1 MDISSNPETNKRVKS
16 GPHIEKKLNAAF
28 VRKAGP
34 GRHADGGGL
43 YLKVDP
49 SGARRWILRTVVR
62 GRRRDF
68 GLGSAN
74 LVSLA
79 EAREKAF
86 ELRRIA
92 RSGGNPKIRTR
103 EDEGK
108 ATSFEE
114 LARLVHERK
123 FKDNANNGKHIAQW
137 IRTLETYAFPTLG
150 NLAVSEIHQDD
161 IEAVLDPI
169 WTSKPETARRVL
181 QRISAVFDFAC
192 GRGYRTTGN
201 PATGM
206 LGSMRPQRKKPE
218 HFAAIEYHDL
228 PELMAKLSASNV
240 VGSLA
245 LRFTVLTALRSGSVR
260 FAEWGQFNATLTEWT
275 IPASLMKTG
284 NEFVVPLSKH
294 AREVLIAARVHRTK
308 ASPLVFPSPSNPKK
322 AISDNTMRKLLQSHV
337 PGVTVHGMRAA
348 FRTWAR
354 EDAVAPDDVAEMVL
368 AHAIGSKTVQAY
380 NRATLIHERRRLLE
394 LWGMWAMGEVEFYAD
409 PEARTAEVNRRMIL
423 EFAADEIS

>member
-1 MDISSNPETNKRVKS
+1 MDGSSITESGRRVKS
-16 GPHIEKKLNAAF
+16 GPHVEKKLNVAL

-43 YLKVDP
+43 YLHVDP

-74 LVSLA
+74 LVTLA

-92 RSGGNPKIRTR
+92 RSGGNPKVRTR

-108 ATSFEE
+108 ATTFEE
-114 LARLVHERK
+114 LAKIVHERK
-123 FKDNANNGKHIAQW
+123 FKDNKNNGKHIAQW
-137 IRTLETYAFPTLG
+137 LRTLETYAFPTLG
-150 NLAVSEIHQDD
+150 GLTISEIHQDD
-161 IEAVLDPI
+161 IEAVIDPI
-169 WTSKPETARRVL
+169 WTTKPETARRVL
-181 QRISAVFDFAC
+181 QRISVVFDFAC

-206 LGSMRPQRKKPE
+206 LSSMRPQRQKTQ
-218 HFAAIEYHDL
+218 HFSAMDYHDL
-228 PELMAKLSASNV
+228 PELMEKLARQTV
-240 VGSLA
+240 VGALA
-245 LRFTVLTALRSGSVR
+245 LRFTILTALRSGSVR
-260 FAEWGQFNATLTEWT
+260 NACWDQFNELLTEWT
-275 IPASLMKTG
+275 IPAELMKTR
-284 NEFVVPLSKH
+284 NEFVVPITTH
-294 AREVLIAARVHRTK
+294 AREVLLAAREHRTK

-322 AISDNTMRKLLQSHV
+322 PISDNTMRKLLQAHV

-354 EDAVAPDDVAEMVL
+354 EDAAAPDDVAEMVL
-368 AHAIGSKTVQAY
+368 AHAVGSKTVQAY
-380 NRATLIHERRRLLE
+380 NRAMLIHERHKLLE
-394 LWGMWAMGEVEFYAD
+394 QWGMWAMGEVELYAD
-409 PEARTAEVNRRMIL
+409 PEMRTAEVNRRTIQI
-423 EFAADEIS
+423 FAEED

>member
-1 MDISSNPETNKRVKS
+1 MDGSSFPESKRRVKS
-16 GPHIEKKLNAAF
+16 GPHVEKKLNAAF

-43 YLKVDP
+43 FLKVDP

-68 GLGSAN
+68 GLGSAS

-79 EAREKAF
+79 EAREKAI

-92 RSGGNPKIRTR
+92 RSGGNPKVRTR

-108 ATSFEE
+108 ATTFEE
-114 LARLVHERK
+114 LARQVHERK

-137 IRTLETYAFPTLG
+137 LRTLETYAFPTLG

-161 IEAVLDPI
+161 IEAILDPI

-206 LGSMRPQRKKPE
+206 LGSMRPQRQKPE
-218 HFAAIEYHDL
+218 HFAALDYHDL
-228 PELMAKLSASNV
+228 PDLMEKLNVSNV
-240 VGSLA
+240 VGALA
-245 LRFTVLTALRSGSVR
+245 LRFTILTALRSGSVR
-260 FAEWGQFNATLTEWT
+260 FAEWEHFDDALTEWT
-275 IPASLMKTG
+275 IPGRLMKSG
-284 NEFVVPLSKH
+284 EEFVVPITTH
-294 AREVLIAARVHRTK
+294 ARDILIVVREQRTK
-308 ASPLVFPSPSNPKK
+308 ASPLVFPSPSNPRKP
-322 AISDNTMRKLLQSHV
+322 ISENTMRKLLQSHV
-337 PGVTVHGMRAA
+337 QGITVHGMRAA

-354 EDAVAPDDVAEMVL
+354 EDAMAPDDVAEMVL

-380 NRATLIHERRRLLE
+380 NRAKLVHERRKLLE
-394 LWGMWAMGEVEFYAD
+394 KWGMWVMGEAYKYNDLTDLDREAGRRAIMMYAD
-409 PEARTAEVNRRMIL
+409 E
-423 EFAADEIS
+423 

>member
-1 MDISSNPETNKRVKS
+1 MDGSSFPESERRVKS
-16 GPHIEKKLNAAF
+16 GPHVEKKLNAAF

-92 RSGGNPKIRTR
+92 RSGGNPKVRTR

-108 ATSFEE
+108 ATTFEE
-114 LARLVHERK
+114 LARQVHERK

-137 IRTLETYAFPTLG
+137 LRTLETYAFPTLG

-161 IEAVLDPI
+161 IETVLDPI

-192 GRGYRTTGN
+192 GRGYRATGN
-201 PATGM
+201 PASGM
-206 LGSMRPQRKKPE
+206 LGSMRPQRQKPE
-218 HFAAIEYHDL
+218 HFAALDYHDL
-228 PELMAKLSASNV
+228 PDLMEKLNGSNV
-240 VGSLA
+240 VGALA
-245 LRFTVLTALRSGSVR
+245 LRFTILTALRSGSVR
-260 FAEWGQFNATLTEWT
+260 FAEWEHFDDTLTEWT
-275 IPASLMKTG
+275 IPGSLMKSG
-284 NEFVVPLSKH
+284 EEFVVPITTH
-294 AREVLIAARVHRTK
+294 ARDILMVVREHRTK
-308 ASPLVFPSPSNPKK
+308 SSPLVFPSPSNPRK
-322 AISDNTMRKLLQSHV
+322 AISENTMRKLLQSHV
-337 PGVTVHGMRAA
+337 QGVTVHGMRAA

-354 EDAVAPDDVAEMVL
+354 EDAMAPDDVAEMVL

-380 NRATLIHERRRLLE
+380 NRAKLVHERRKLLE
-394 LWGMWAMGEVEFYAD
+394 KWGMWVMGEAYKYNDLADLDREAGRRAIKMYAD
-409 PEARTAEVNRRMIL
+409 E
-423 EFAADEIS
+423 

>member
-1 MDISSNPETNKRVKS
+1 MDGSSFPESERRVKS
-16 GPHIEKKLNAAF
+16 GPHVEKKLNAAF

-68 GLGSAN
+68 GLGSAS

-92 RSGGNPKIRTR
+92 RSGGNPKVRTR

-108 ATSFEE
+108 ATTFEE
-114 LARLVHERK
+114 LARQVHERK

-137 IRTLETYAFPTLG
+137 IRTLETYALPTLG

-161 IEAVLDPI
+161 IETVLDPI

-206 LGSMRPQRKKPE
+206 LGSMRPQRQKPE
-218 HFAAIEYHDL
+218 HFAAMDYHDL
-228 PELMAKLSASNV
+228 PELMEKLASSRV
-240 VGSLA
+240 VGALA
-245 LRFTVLTALRSGSVR
+245 LRFTILTALRSGSVR
-260 FAEWGQFNATLTEWT
+260 FAEWGHFDEALTEWT
-275 IPASLMKTG
+275 IPGKLMKAG
-284 NEFVVPLSKH
+284 NEFVVPMTKH
-294 AREVLIAARVHRTK
+294 AREVLLAAREHRTK

-322 AISDNTMRKLLQSHV
+322 PISENTMRKLLQSHV

-354 EDAVAPDDVAEMVL
+354 EDAMAPDDVAEMVL

-380 NRATLIHERRRLLE
+380 NRAKLVHERHKLLE
-394 LWGMWAMGEVEFYAD
+394 QWGMWAMDELELYVD
-409 PEARTAEVNRRMIL
+409 PETRTAEVNRRTIQM
-423 EFAADEIS
+423 FAG